1 MGFVASVKNILT
13 VPAKRNE
20 RQSRLGIVPTA
31 DQMQTDM
38 VWNPLAEQIEHGS
51 AGLRTKPLH
60 DPRDRRHPQAQA

>member
-38 VWNPLAEQIEHGS
+38 VWNPLAEQIEHGWGRIP
-51 AGLRTKPLH
+51 AKAV
-60 DPRDRRHPQAQA
+60 AQPG